1 MSTVFWM
8 SLVFAFVVMKDATGI
23 RWETGQQAKVIN
35 QILKKL
41 RMGKVVDEELKE
53 LLGHTEAQVVGGFIV
68 GVISSYL
75 GYTAFF
81 G

>member
-1 MSTVFWM
+1 MM
-8 SLVFAFVVMKDATGI
+8 
-23 RWETGQQAKVIN
+23 
-35 QILKKL
+35 KKL

-53 LLGHTEAQVVGGFIV
+53 LLGHTEAQVLGGFIF
-68 GVISSYL
+68 GVIFSYL